1 MNKIVRIMLKPKED
15 REISQGFP
23 WVYDNEISTV
33 KFPLEEGMKTSS
45 LEECAVED
53 GTIVEVYSNAGGFLG
68 SGVINKKSKITVRM
82 ISSLHADKILENM
95 KSFWAK
101 KIRDAVNIRNLSFK
115 SDGSCRLVFGE
126 ADFIPGLIV
135 EKYVSKGKLYLVV
148 QFLALACEKFRNEI
162 LSSLKDFVKPDFI
175 YERSDW
181 RIKYDSCNYS
191 CNSSYRWYFSF
202 NVGSYY

>member
-1 MNKIVRIMLKPKED
+1 MLKPKED

-101 KIRDAVNIRNLSFK
+101 KIQKQLGA
-115 SDGSCRLVFGE
+115 VFGFYKE
-126 ADFIPGLIV
+126 SHG
-135 EKYVSKGKLYLVV
+135 
-148 QFLALACEKFRNEI
+148 QEI
-162 LSSLKDFVKPDFI
+162 TELK
-175 YERSDW
+175 
-181 RIKYDSCNYS
+181 
-191 CNSSYRWYFSF
+191 
-202 NVGSYY
+202 

>member
-1 MNKIVRIMLKPKED
+1 MNKTVRIMLKPKED

-115 SDGSCRLVFGE
+115 SDDSCRLVFGE

-162 LSSLKDFVKPDFI
+162 LSSLKDFVKPDLFMK
-175 YERSDW
+175 EAMPLLGKKKGLQKKQAGLARQD
-181 RIKYDSCNYS
+181 RK
-191 CNSSYRWYFSF
+191 
-202 NVGSYY
+202 